1 MIEEKVSPVLVPERQ
16 RLQLL
21 YDRYRPQYD
30 NLLRR
35 VSRQI
40 NKRLDKTHLNFSV
53 KYRLKSFDS
62 YFEKIMRLR
71 NENKKPVVMTDL
83 IALRIICPFIEDLH
97 TVEKIISKLYPVLEV
112 EHKAEKKSFH
122 EFSYDSIHLLI
133 QIPIDTLSGTIPY
146 ATKVCEVQ
154 LRTIL
159 QEAWAEVEHELI
171 YKANFSLL
179 NEPIKRKLAS
189 LNASLTLSDIIFQE
203 IRDYQKEIESRRE
216 KCRDILQEK
225 VQRGDKASL
234 IETVGQPAP
243 VKTGGNGHI
252 TPLKPKSEL
261 ERLLFEAL
269 EAHSKNE
276 LDTAI
281 KTYTQILRIKLKPP
295 VKSII
300 YNHRGMA
307 LFVKSEYEK
316 AIKDFSRAIRN
327 NPKNTRVYNNRGLA
341 YRMIHQYSR
350 ALQDLDR
357 SLEINNYQYEAFHLR
372 ALSELDL
379 KNLTGALENCEK
391 ALEIKPDFAAAL
403 NLKAV
408 IISKLGY

>member
-1 MIEEKVSPVLVPERQ
+1 VVDEKIKPILIPERQ

-21 YDRYRPQYD
+21 YERYRTQND
-30 NLLRR
+30 VLLRK

-40 NKRLDKTHLNFSV
+40 NKRLAKTSLNYTV

-71 NENKKPVVMTDL
+71 NENRKPVILTDL
-83 IALRIICPFIEDLH
+83 LALRIICPFIEDLH
-97 TVEKIISKLYPVLEV
+97 TVENIISKLFPILEV

-133 QIPIDTLSGTIPY
+133 QIPVDTLSGTIPY
-146 ATKVCEVQ
+146 AAKVCEVQ

-225 VQRGDKASL
+225 VKAEDSTSL
-234 IETVGQPAP
+234 LNEVSHPEIVR
-243 VKTGGNGHI
+243 TGVNGSMSS
-252 TPLKPKSEL
+252 LKPKSEL

-269 EAHSKNE
+269 EAHSKNQ
-276 LDTAI
+276 LDLAI
-281 KTYTQILRIKLKPP
+281 KTYTQILRMKLKPA
-295 VKSII
+295 VKSIV

-307 LFVKSEYEK
+307 LFVKSDYEK

-327 NPKNTRVYNNRGLA
+327 NPKNTRVYNNRSLSF
-341 YRMIHQYSR
+341 RMMHEHNR

-357 SLEINNYQYEAFHLR
+357 SLELNNYQYEAYHLR
-372 ALSELDL
+372 ALSQLDI
-379 KNLTGALENCEK
+379 KNLTAALEDCEK
-391 ALEIKPDFAAAL
+391 ALEIKPDFSAAL
-403 NLKAV
+403 NLKSV
-408 IISKLGY
+408 ILSKLGY